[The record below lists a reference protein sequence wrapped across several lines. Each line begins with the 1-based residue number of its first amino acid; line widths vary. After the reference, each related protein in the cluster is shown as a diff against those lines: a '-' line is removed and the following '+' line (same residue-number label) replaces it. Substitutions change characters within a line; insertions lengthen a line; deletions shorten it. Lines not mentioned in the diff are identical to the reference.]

1 MNFSK
6 IAVRRPVST
15 LMIALAIVILGV
27 VSLNSLTLELMP
39 DFELPFAGVIT
50 VYPGGAPSDVEK
62 LITEPIEKEMGTISN
77 VKNITSISQENLS
90 MINFEFEWGTDLQG
104 AIFKMRDK
112 IEFVKNQ
119 LPEGTQIP
127 MVIQYDPMLL
137 PLMQVSV
144 HGKNLGIT
152 ELTSLVNETISPR
165 LSRVEG
171 LASVEIA
178 GQSEKEIQI
187 ALDGKKLE
195 QVRQFKGQRGLTVE
209 SLSGIIQAQNL
220 SLPVAEIEKFG
231 RQLTVRASHKVDS
244 PDIIENLVIGLVPV
258 DDDQDGLPNYL
269 EEILK
274 TNPQNSDSD
283 GDGYSDGE
291 EIFYGYNPL
300 IALPNDKASEEIQ
313 AQWKIAAL
321 SASPETNGETTP
333 LHLKDVAEVN
343 EIVNNALILY
353 RMNGEQSVSLILRK
367 EASANIVQVSGAIY
381 EKLDEIKDDLKNNG
395 SEVEFTPVMD
405 QSVFIKRS
413 LNDVSRNGFFGALLA
428 VLVIFI
434 FLRRLKPTFVIFLS
448 IPLAITATF
457 VLMYFADI
465 SFNILTLGA
474 IALGIGMLVDNAI
487 VVLENIFRYS
497 QEGKITDKKQAAIL
511 GSSEVSG
518 AIIASTLTTVAVFL
532 PIAFA
537 PGLISEFFK
546 EFAYVIAFAL
556 FSSLFVALTIV
567 PVLASKLFKKIP
579 LTPPVSSTGQ
589 AFRKG
594 ENQILE
600 HDEGKKSFFKK
611 SQEKYKKIITWALC
625 HRAVTLIIVFA
636 VFGGSLLLFYFGL
649 EQELS
654 PPVDMGRF
662 SVSIKMPA
670 GTSLEKTDQVVKTA
684 EEILN
689 DYSEI
694 EKFSS
699 SIGIGIGM
707 QSQIFAVAGGQA
719 SQAGI
724 GVELVPLNE
733 RESSS
738 AEIVEDFEKKFRE
751 KLASDSDEDGLN
763 FGEEIV
769 YGTDSGNSDTDGDG
783 YKDSDEV
790 NNNYNPLVVSPFDK
804 IEDEFFKEKEILIA
818 VSPEEDVMNMGSTIQ
833 YQIIGQKQ
841 EEIKK
846 IADEFMEKMEEV
858 DGVKNII
865 SSLEEN
871 LPEIN
876 IFIDQ
881 AKATEKGL
889 TPAQIIAGLRGKASD
904 SEVLSFRENGSLVKV
919 IYSLE
924 KSQRDSLEEFKKI
937 KIATPFGESVEL
949 EEIASFESGYGPT
962 AVYHTDGIKA
972 VTIDADAAEGRSLT
986 AIMADIEEVRQKME
1000 VPDGCEIKAFGQF
1013 GTMEE
1018 VFEDLAKIFILSI
1031 ILIYIIMASQFESLL
1046 QPLIIMFS
1054 LPLAAIGIIFALF
1067 ATGTTVSMIS
1077 MTGVIVLAGIVVNNA
1092 IVLIDYVNQLRRR
1105 GLSVR
1110 DALIQGGM
1118 IRMRPIFMTA
1128 ATTCLALVPLAL
1140 GLGEG
1145 GEIFQPMAITI
1156 IGGLLFSTILTLIV
1170 IPVVYSVFAREKK

>member
-1 MNFSK
+1 MFKTMNFSK

-27 VSLNSLTLELMP
+27 VSMNSLTLELMP

-50 VYPGGAPSDVEK
+50 VYPGAAPSDVEK
-62 LITEPIEKEMGTISN
+62 LITEPIEKEMRTISN

-90 MINFEFEWGTDLQG
+90 IINFEFEWGTDLQG

-119 LPEGTQIP
+119 LPEGTKSP
-127 MVIQYDPMLL
+127 VVIQFDPSLL

-144 HGKNLGIT
+144 HGKDLGIT
-152 ELTSLVNETISPR
+152 ELTSLVNETISPQ

-209 SLSGIIQAQNL
+209 NLSGILRAQNL

-244 PDIIENLVIGLVPV
+244 SDIIENLVIGLVPV

-269 EEILK
+269 EAILK

-283 GDGYSDGE
+283 NDGYSDGE

-300 IALPNDKASEEIQ
+300 IALPNDKVSEEIQ
-313 AQWKIAAL
+313 AQWKMAAL
-321 SASPETNGETTP
+321 SASPEINGETTP

-343 EIVNNALILY
+343 EIINNSSILY

-367 EASANIVQVSGAIY
+367 EASANIVNVSDAIY

-413 LNDVSRNGFFGALLA
+413 LNDVSRNAFFGALLA

-434 FLRRLKPTFVIFLS
+434 FLRRLRPTLIIFLS

-457 VLMYFADI
+457 VLMYFVDI

-567 PVLASKLFKKIP
+567 PVLASKLFKTQQTPLKI
-579 LTPPVSSTGQ
+579 TG
-589 AFRKG
+589 
-594 ENQILE
+594 E
-600 HDEGKKSFFKK
+600 DKKTFSKR
-611 SQEKYKKIITWALC
+611 SQEKYKKIITWALL
-625 HRAVTLIIVFA
+625 HRAITLIIIFA

-684 EEILN
+684 EEILG

-694 EKFSS
+694 EKISS
-699 SIGIGIGM
+699 SIGLGIGM
-707 QSQIFAVAGGQA
+707 QSQIFAAAGGQV

-733 RESSS
+733 RELSS

-751 KLASDSDEDGLN
+751 KLASDDDKDGLN

-783 YKDSDEV
+783 YKDGDEA

-804 IEDEFFKEKEILIA
+804 IEDEFFKEKEILVA
-818 VSPEEDVMNMGSTIQ
+818 VSPEEDVMNLGSTIQ
-833 YQIIGQKQ
+833 YQITGQKT

-846 IADEFMEKMEEV
+846 TADEFMEKMEEV
-858 DGVKNII
+858 DGVKNIT

-881 AKATEKGL
+881 AKAAEKGL
-889 TPAQIIAGLRGKASD
+889 VPAQIIAGLRGKASD
-904 SEVLSFRENGSLVKV
+904 SEVLSFREDGSLVKV
-919 IYSLE
+919 NYSLA
-924 KSQRDSLEEFKKI
+924 KGQRDSLEKFKKI

-949 EEIASFESGYGPT
+949 EEIARFESGYGPT

-972 VTIDADAAEGRSLT
+972 ITIDADAAEGRSLT
-986 AIMADIEEVRQKME
+986 AIMTDIEEVRHEME
-1000 VPDGCEIKAFGQF
+1000 VPDGCEIKVFGQF

-1018 VFEDLAKIFILSI
+1018 VFEDLTKIFILSI

-1054 LPLAAIGIIFALF
+1054 LPLAGIGIIFALF
-1067 ATGTTVSMIS
+1067 ITGTTVSMIS

-1105 GLSVR
+1105 GLSVH

-1145 GEIFQPMAITI
+1145 GEMFQPMAITI
-1156 IGGLLFSTILTLIV
+1156 IGGLLFSTVLTLIV
-1170 IPVVYSVFAREKK
+1170 IPVVYSVFVKEKR

>member
-6 IAVRRPVST
+6 IAVKRPVST

-27 VSLNSLTLELMP
+27 VSLNSLTLQLMP

-50 VYPGGAPSDVEK
+50 VYPGAAPSDVEK
-62 LITEPIEKEMGTISN
+62 LITEPIEKKMGTISN
-77 VKNITSISQENLS
+77 VKNITSVSQENLS
-90 MINFEFEWGTDLQG
+90 MVSLEFDWGTDLQG
-104 AIFKMRDK
+104 TIFKMRDK

-127 MVIQYDPMLL
+127 MVIQFDPSLA

-144 HGKNLGIT
+144 HGKDLGIT
-152 ELTSLVNETISPR
+152 ELTSLVNETISPQ

-209 SLSGIIQAQNL
+209 GLSNILQAQNL
-220 SLPVAEIEKFG
+220 SLPVGGIEKLG

-244 PDIIENLVIGLVPV
+244 LDIIENLVIGLVPV

-269 EEILK
+269 EAILK

-283 GDGYSDGE
+283 NDGYSDGE

-300 IALPNDKASEEIQ
+300 IALPNDKVSEEIQ
-313 AQWKIAAL
+313 AQWKMVAL
-321 SASPETNGETTP
+321 SASPEINGETTS
-333 LHLKDVAEVN
+333 LCLKDVAEVN
-343 EIVNNALILY
+343 EIVNNSSILY

-367 EASANIVQVSGAIY
+367 EASANIVNVSDEIHK
-381 EKLDEIKDDLKNNG
+381 KLDEIKDDLKNNG

-413 LNDVSRNGFFGALLA
+413 LSDVSRNAFLGALLA

-434 FLRRLKPTFVIFLS
+434 FLRRIKPTLIIFLS

-457 VLMYFADI
+457 VLMYFTDI

-567 PVLASKLFKKIP
+567 PVLASKLFKTTEAPSGI
-579 LTPPVSSTGQ
+579 TG
-589 AFRKG
+589 
-594 ENQILE
+594 
-600 HDEGKKSFFKK
+600 EGKKTFSKK
-611 SQEKYKKIITWALC
+611 LQEKYKRIITWALC
-625 HRAVTLIIVFA
+625 HRAITLIIIFA
-636 VFGGSLLLFYFGL
+636 VFCGSLLLFHYGL

-670 GTSLEKTDQVVKTA
+670 GTCLEKTDQIVKAA
-684 EEILN
+684 EEILD

-694 EKFSS
+694 EKISS
-699 SIGIGIGM
+699 SIGLGIGM
-707 QSQIFAVAGGQA
+707 QSQIFAAAGGQA
-719 SQAGI
+719 NQAGI
-724 GVELVPLNE
+724 GVELVPLSE
-733 RESSS
+733 RELSS

-763 FGEEIV
+763 LGEEIV
-769 YGTDSGNSDTDGDG
+769 YGTDFGNSDTDGDG
-783 YKDSDEV
+783 YKDGDEA

-804 IEDEFFKEKEILIA
+804 IEDEFFKERKILIA
-818 VSPEEDVMNMGSTIQ
+818 VSPEEDVMNLGSTIQ
-833 YQIIGQKQ
+833 YQITGQKM

-846 IADEFMEKMEEV
+846 TADKLMEKMEEV
-858 DGVKNII
+858 NGVKNIT

-881 AKATEKGL
+881 AKAAEKGL
-889 TPAQIIAGLRGKASD
+889 APAQIIAGLREKASE
-904 SEVLSFRENGSLVKV
+904 SEVISFRQDGSLVKV
-919 IYSLE
+919 NYSLA
-924 KSQRDSLEEFKKI
+924 KDQRDSLEKFKKI

-962 AVYHTDGIKA
+962 AIYHTDGIKA
-972 VTIDADAAEGRSLT
+972 ITINADAAEGRSLT
-986 AIMADIEEVRQKME
+986 AIMTDIEEVRKEME
-1000 VPDGCEIKAFGQF
+1000 VPDGCEIKVFGQF

-1018 VFEDLAKIFILSI
+1018 VFEDLTKIFILSI

-1067 ATGTTVSMIS
+1067 VTGTTVSMIS

-1105 GLSVR
+1105 GLSVH

-1145 GEIFQPMAITI
+1145 GEMFQPMAITI

-1170 IPVVYSVFAREKK
+1170 IPVVYSVFVREKAVVSIKQ

>member
-1 MNFSK
+1 MNLSK
-6 IAVRRPVST
+6 IAVKRPVST
-15 LMIALAIVILGV
+15 LMIALAIVILGI
-27 VSLNSLTLELMP
+27 VSMNSLTLELMP

-50 VYPGGAPSDVEK
+50 VYPGAAPSDVEK

-77 VKNITSISQENLS
+77 VKNITSVSQENLS
-90 MINFEFEWGTDLQG
+90 MISLEFEWGTDLQG
-104 AIFKMRDK
+104 TIFKMRDK

-127 MVIQYDPMLL
+127 VVIQFDPLLL

-144 HGKNLGIT
+144 HGKDLGIT
-152 ELTSLVNETISPR
+152 ELTSLVNETISPQ

-209 SLSGIIQAQNL
+209 GLSNILRAQNL
-220 SLPVAEIEKFG
+220 SLPVGGIEKFG

-244 PDIIENLVIGLVPV
+244 LDIIENLVIGLVPV
-258 DDDQDGLPNYL
+258 DEDQDGLPNYL
-269 EEILK
+269 EAILK

-283 GDGYSDGE
+283 NDGYSDGE

-300 IALPNDKASEEIQ
+300 VALPNDKVSEEIQ
-313 AQWKIAAL
+313 RQWKIAAL
-321 SASPETNGETTP
+321 SASPEINGETTP
-333 LHLKDVAEVN
+333 LCLKDVAEIN
-343 EIVNNALILY
+343 EIVNNSSILY

-367 EASANIVQVSGAIY
+367 EASANIVNVSEAIY

-413 LNDVSRNGFFGALLA
+413 LNDVSRNAFFGALLA
-428 VLVIFI
+428 VLVIFV
-434 FLRRLKPTFVIFLS
+434 FLRRARPTLIIFLS

-457 VLMYFADI
+457 VLMYFVDI

-497 QEGKITDKKQAAIL
+497 QEGKITDKKQASIL

-567 PVLASKLFKKIP
+567 PVLASKLFKTQEAP
-579 LTPPVSSTGQ
+579 LRI
-589 AFRKG
+589 AG
-594 ENQILE
+594 E
-600 HDEGKKSFFKK
+600 DKKTFSKR
-611 SQEKYKKIITWALC
+611 SQEKYKKIITWALL
-625 HRAVTLIIVFA
+625 HRAITLIIIFA
-636 VFGGSLLLFYFGL
+636 VFCGSLLLFYFGL

-654 PPVDMGRF
+654 PPIDMGRF

-670 GTSLEKTDQVVKTA
+670 GISLEKTDQVVKTV

-694 EKFSS
+694 EKISS
-699 SIGIGIGM
+699 SIGLGIGM
-707 QSQIFAVAGGQA
+707 QSQIFAAAGGQA
-719 SQAGI
+719 NQAGI
-724 GVELVPLNE
+724 GVELVPLSE
-733 RESSS
+733 RKLSS
-738 AEIVEDFEKKFRE
+738 AEIVEDFEKKIRE
-751 KLASDSDEDGLN
+751 KLASDDDEDGLN

-783 YKDSDEV
+783 YKDGDEA

-804 IEDEFFKEKEILIA
+804 IEDEFFKEREILIA
-818 VSPEEDVMNMGSTIQ
+818 VSPEEDVMNLGSTIQ
-833 YQIIGQKQ
+833 YQVTGQKQ

-846 IADEFMEKMEEV
+846 TADEFMEKMEEV
-858 DGVKNII
+858 DGVKNIT

-881 AKATEKGL
+881 AKAAGKGL
-889 TPAQIIAGLRGKASD
+889 VPAQIIAGLRQKASD
-904 SEVLSFRENGSLVKV
+904 SEVISFRQDGSLVKV
-919 IYSLE
+919 NYSLA
-924 KSQRDSLEEFKKI
+924 KDQRDSLEEFKKI

-962 AVYHTDGIKA
+962 AVYHTDGIK
-972 VTIDADAAEGRSLT
+972 VITINADAAEGRSLT
-986 AIMADIEEVRQKME
+986 AIMTDIEEVRQEME
-1000 VPDGCEIKAFGQF
+1000 VPDGCEIKVFGQF

-1067 ATGTTVSMIS
+1067 VTGTTVSMIS

-1145 GEIFQPMAITI
+1145 GEMFQPMAITI

-1170 IPVVYSVFAREKK
+1170 IPVVYSVFVREKAVVKIK